1 MTLFVIVSKKLRN
14 LNLRVST
21 TAIVNIA
28 VTLLYLQTVLFSAT
42 LPKLLVEFASAGL
55 SDPTLVRLDVDAKIP
70 ETLKM
75 GFFHCRPEVK
85 DALLIH
91 VLTSVIPQGQQ
102 VRHRTTS
109 YVQLTPAFPPPLK
122 LGSGC
127 C

>member
-1 MTLFVIVSKKLRN
+1 M
-14 LNLRVST
+14 
-21 TAIVNIA
+21 
-28 VTLLYLQTVLFSAT
+28 LFSAT

-102 VRHRTTS
+102 VRHRTISHMQLGPTS
-109 YVQLTPAFPPPLK
+109 LK
-122 LGSGC
+122 AGVRVLLVGYFLSL
-127 C
+127 

>member
-1 MTLFVIVSKKLRN
+1 MTPFEICTKITEPNFKSIN
-14 LNLRVST
+14 LCNTSY
-21 TAIVNIA
+21 IA

-109 YVQLTPAFPPPLK
+109 YVQLIP
-122 LGSGC
+122 
-127 C
+127 

>member
-1 MTLFVIVSKKLRN
+1 M
-14 LNLRVST
+14 
-21 TAIVNIA
+21 
-28 VTLLYLQTVLFSAT
+28 LFSAT

-109 YVQLTPAFPPPLK
+109 YVQLTLNLMYIK
-122 LGSGC
+122 ILYVLLDI
-127 C
+127 